1 MTMTWLGDWWRARL
15 NHGFDFAWRF
25 PTNFAGLEK
34 LESKEGEKKC
44 QDLSQESQP
53 VLSFPASLLW
63 EGSTGLPGPL
73 NANTPKNTMTET
85 TIGSAARRPEVVC
98 RPVDE
103 QRSPS
108 KAMALQPAASRPVYD
123 ARVGLVVE
131 AMKDAESAAEFRR
144 YLSGAAGRKPP
155 VMIGDPD
162 RDSLE
167 LAWFACEATDEEWES
182 YCQVLDGFPKLDGF
196 IFKPVGGYCYS
207 PPSAPRSIWPVVCGD
222 GAAIDVGFV
231 AGKGK

>member
-1 MTMTWLGDWWRARL
+1 MGFRQLHYLHKARGKIVMERKYR
-15 NHGFDFAWRF
+15 NIV
-25 PTNFAGLEK
+25 GLARPEK
-34 LESKEGEKKC
+34 HESKEGEKKC

-73 NANTPKNTMTET
+73 SAKEPKNVSTEMGT
-85 TIGSAARRPEVVC
+85 GSAARRPEVVC

-103 QRSPS
+103 QRGSP
-108 KAMALQPAASRPVYD
+108 KAVALQPATSRPVY
-123 ARVGLVVE
+123 AAGVGLVME
-131 AMKDAESAAEFRR
+131 ALRDAESAAEFRR

-155 VMIGDPD
+155 VMVGDPD

-167 LAWFACEATDEEWES
+167 LAWFACEATDEEWETW
-182 YCQVLDGFPKLDGF
+182 CRAEDIRLGIAPR
-196 IFKPVGGYCYS
+196 
-207 PPSAPRSIWPVVCGD
+207 APRSIWPVVCGD

-231 AGKGK
+231 AGKKK